1 MIKPTKYPMSPD
13 DLSDLFGEAVTQG
26 KQGKQDTLVS
36 GTNIKTI
43 NGASVLGSGDLSV
56 SSAASWGSITGT
68 LSAQSDLQNA
78 LNAKQ
83 NTLVSGTSIKTVNSN
98 SLIGSG
104 NINIDS
110 SPYVLI
116 GNQIGTQVTGTIA
129 NTISASQII
138 TANNLVNGNVLQI
151 RSKAFKSV
159 SSGTTNIRMYINTSN
174 SLSGATLIASA
185 ANMTSLQIQTFW
197 RDFPLISG
205 NLYCYSPGTL
215 ISSDVTNGAY
225 TLVPFNSSNTY
236 YLLFAVQN
244 FANTEITNFI
254 NVNVS
259 KYAI

>member
-1 MIKPTKYPMSPD
+1 MSTPNWWGDWRPNLTPHTGDLQPT
-13 DLSDLFGEAVTQG
+13 DLIECTSIVGGQPVNTAITGQQIINAAAGGGATWGGITGTLSNQTDLQSELNA
-26 KQGKQDTLVS
+26 KQDTLVS

-43 NGASVLGSGDLSV
+43 NS
-56 SSAASWGSITGT
+56 
-68 LSAQSDLQNA
+68 
-78 LNAKQ
+78 
-83 NTLVSGTSIKTVNSN
+83 TS
-98 SLIGSG
+98 LLGSG

-138 TANNLVNGNVLQI
+138 IPNKLVNGNVLQI

-244 FANTEITNFI
+244 FATTEITNFI

-259 KYAI
+259 KYAV